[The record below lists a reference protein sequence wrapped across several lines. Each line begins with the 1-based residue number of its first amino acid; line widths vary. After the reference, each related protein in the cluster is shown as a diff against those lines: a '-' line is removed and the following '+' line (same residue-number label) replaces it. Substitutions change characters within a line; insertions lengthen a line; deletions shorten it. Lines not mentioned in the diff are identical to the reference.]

1 MRIRRTFGLGRF
13 GLLVGFTV
21 VMTALGLYQ
30 VRSQYEVIAKG
41 YEVDHSLFEY
51 RRQMETRKRLSLLLS
66 AHMDPATLHAVAVEE
81 LGMARPDVD
90 RERYVP
96 ERDAP
101 KARDMK
107 RPAARGGTP

>member
-30 VRSQYEVIAKG
+30 VRSQYDVIAKG
-41 YEVDHSLFEY
+41 YQVDNSLFEY

-66 AHMDPATLHAVAVEE
+66 AHMDPATLHAVAIEE
-81 LGMARPDVD
+81 LGMARPDVEH
-90 RERYVP
+90 ERYVP
-96 ERDAP
+96 EHDAP
-101 KARDMK
+101 KARDLK
-107 RPAARGGTP
+107 RRGPAGGKP